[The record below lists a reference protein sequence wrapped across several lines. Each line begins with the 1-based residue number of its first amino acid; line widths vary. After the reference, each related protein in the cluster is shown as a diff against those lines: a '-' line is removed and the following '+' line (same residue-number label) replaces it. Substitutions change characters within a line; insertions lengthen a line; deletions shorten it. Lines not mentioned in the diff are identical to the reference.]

1 MYPLPDRNSSAHRP
15 ITGWKKEEI
24 MGALV
29 VKNIGTVFTG
39 DIGAPLIEGPVSILI
54 EDGKIKAIGKDIP
67 DQADKVVDANG
78 MTVCPGL
85 IDSHTHPVFGDF
97 TPRQSQLGFIES
109 SLHGGVTGMI
119 SAGEVHLPGRPTDP
133 KSAKALALLAQRS
146 FAKLKPAGV
155 KVYGGAL
162 ILEKGLV
169 EADFKELSEDGV
181 WLVGEIG
188 LGSVKAASEAGTMAG
203 WAKKYGMK
211 VLMHVGGT
219 SVPGSSTVTCDD
231 VLIAKPTVACHLNG
245 GPTSIPVSEVK
256 RVIEKADCAIEI
268 VHCGNPLSALEI
280 GNFLKERKELGRLI
294 MGNDAPSGTGVI
306 PLGMW
311 RMVNFLSSLNNVP
324 AEVAVCCATGNT
336 KRVFGLS
343 HGMIKTG
350 EDGDLQ
356 LIDAPMGSAGNDAK
370 AAIEAG
376 DIPGIAMVI
385 IDGVVKTQVS
395 RNTPPPVRKT
405 V

>member
-1 MYPLPDRNSSAHRP
+1 MSVTV
-15 ITGWKKEEI
+15 I
-24 MGALV
+24 
-29 VKNIGTVFTG
+29 KNIGTIFTG
-39 DIGAPLIEGPVSILI
+39 DIESPVIDGPVGIVLD
-54 EDGKIKAIGKDIP
+54 DGKIKVIAREFP
-67 DQADKVVDANG
+67 VLADKVIDAQG

-97 TPRQSQLGFIES
+97 TPRQNQIGFIDS
-109 SLHGGVTGMI
+109 SLHGGVTSMI

-133 KSAKALALLAQRS
+133 KSTKALALLAQKS
-146 FAKLKPAGV
+146 FAKLRPAGV

-169 EADFKELSEDGV
+169 EQDFKELSEDGV

-188 LGSVKAASEAGTMAG
+188 LGSVKAPKEAQIMVE

-245 GPTSIPVSEVK
+245 GPTSIPVSEAK

-280 GNFLKERKELGRLI
+280 ANFLKERKETGAGSL
-294 MGNDAPSGTGVI
+294 SGMM
-306 PLGMW
+306 PLP
-311 RMVNFLSSLNNVP
+311 VP
-324 AEVAVCCATGNT
+324 E
-336 KRVFGLS
+336 
-343 HGMIKTG
+343 
-350 EDGDLQ
+350 
-356 LIDAPMGSAGNDAK
+356 
-370 AAIEAG
+370 
-376 DIPGIAMVI
+376 
-385 IDGVVKTQVS
+385 
-395 RNTPPPVRKT
+395 
-405 V
+405 

>member
-1 MYPLPDRNSSAHRP
+1 MSN
-15 ITGWKKEEI
+15 
-24 MGALV
+24 LV
-29 VKNIGTVFTG
+29 IKNIGTIFTG
-39 DIGAPLIEGPVSILI
+39 DISDPLIEGPVSILV
-54 EDGKIKAIGKDIP
+54 EEGKIKAIEKGSPFEGK
-67 DQADKVVDANG
+67 AVDAGG

-85 IDSHTHPVFGDF
+85 IDSHSHPVFGDF
-97 TPRQSQLGFIES
+97 TPRQNQLNFIDS
-109 SLHGGVTGMI
+109 GLHGGVTSMI

-133 KSAKALALLAQRS
+133 KGTKALALLAQRS
-146 FAKLKPAGV
+146 FAKARPAGV

-169 EADFKELSEDGV
+169 EQDFKELSEDGV

-188 LGSVKAASEAGTMAG
+188 LGSVKGAQEAKVMVE

-231 VLIAKPTVACHLNG
+231 VLVAHPTVACHLNG
-245 GPTSIPVSEVK
+245 GPTSIPVGEAK
-256 RVIEKADCAIEI
+256 KVIDKTACAIEI
-268 VHCGNPLSALEI
+268 VHCGNPFSALEI
-280 GNFLKERKELGRLI
+280 GNYMKEKGILNRLI

-311 RMVNFLSSLNNVP
+311 RMINFISALCKIP
-324 AEVAVCCATGNT
+324 AETAVCCATGNT
-336 KRVFGLS
+336 KHVFSLP
-343 HGMIKTG
+343 HGIVRIG
-350 EDGDLQ
+350 EEADLQ
-356 LIDAPMGSAGNDAK
+356 IIDAPMGSAGRDAK
-370 AAIEAG
+370 AAIEVG

-385 IDGVVKTQVS
+385 IDGIVKTQVS

-405 V
+405 A